1 MVETDS
7 PERLIKIMWD
17 RRQQGDLV
25 ADIGHDL
32 GYTPLEV
39 LDILRAERK
48 RRESRLD
55 GKDTNP
61 G

>member
-1 MVETDS
+1 MAATDGDVDGTF
-7 PERLIKIMWD
+7 KIIWD

-32 GYTPLEV
+32 GFTPVEV
-39 LDILRAERK
+39 LDILRAEK
-48 RRESRLD
+48 MRRAAEPV
-55 GKDTNP
+55 NP